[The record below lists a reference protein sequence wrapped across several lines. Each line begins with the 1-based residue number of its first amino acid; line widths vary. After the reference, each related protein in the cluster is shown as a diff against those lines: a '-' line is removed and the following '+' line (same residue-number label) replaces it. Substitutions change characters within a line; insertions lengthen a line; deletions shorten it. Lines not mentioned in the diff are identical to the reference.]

1 MDDDFELDWDNI
13 EFEEMDRN
21 VELYDPNKF
30 EEDDELDDSFMIYNI
45 DEKPLL
51 NDTDTNF
58 AEDDILD
65 DDLL

>member
-1 MDDDFELDWDNI
+1 MDDDFEFDWDNI
-13 EFEEMDRN
+13 EFEETDRN
-21 VELYDPNKF
+21 VELYDPDIF
-30 EEDDELDDSFMIYNI
+30 EEDDELDDSFMINNI
-45 DEKPLL
+45 DRPLL

>member
-21 VELYDPNKF
+21 VESYDPNKF

>member
-13 EFEEMDRN
+13 E
-21 VELYDPNKF
+21 F

-51 NDTDTNF
+51 NDMDTNF